1 MKYFTS
7 EWWGTGCEDESVF
20 EKYQEYYSSILSQ
33 LPQQLR
39 TLDSKYTLHDSNV
52 KSIHN
57 DFIKNEVT
65 IKLRGW
71 DQAFNTPMA
80 YEIKFIDVK
89 EFKQVLPQ
97 DDEVES
103 ELGDLGYWEY
113 EILNKNIEMRILFA
127 SSAQFNIVFK
137 DFEFKN
143 EPINE

>member
-20 EKYQEYYSSILSQ
+20 KKYQEYYSSISSQ
-33 LPQQLR
+33 LPKQLR

-57 DFIKNEVT
+57 NFENNEVT
-65 IKLRGW
+65 IKLSGW
-71 DQAFNTPMA
+71 DQEFNTPMA
-80 YEIKFIDVK
+80 YEIKFIGVK
-89 EFKQVLPQ
+89 EFNQVLPEG
-97 DDEVES
+97 DEVES

-113 EILNKNIEMRILFA
+113 EILNENIEMRILFA
-127 SSAQFNIVFK
+127 SNAQFNIVFK

-143 EPINE
+143 EPIKA